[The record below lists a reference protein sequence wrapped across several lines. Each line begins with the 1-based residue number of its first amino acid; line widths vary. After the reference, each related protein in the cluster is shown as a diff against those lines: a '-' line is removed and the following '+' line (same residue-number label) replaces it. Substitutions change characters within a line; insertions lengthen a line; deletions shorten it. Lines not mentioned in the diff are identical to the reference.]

1 MSLSILSTPGITIA
15 KGMVIDEAVLN
26 QLGNISVTLTGTSG
40 PTDLTAGDY
49 SNKLV
54 AGPYFYG
61 PGALA
66 AGVYT
71 VTLVVPPVAYSTG
84 LLIAFQTNAAN
95 SGAVSVQVGALASLA
110 LLKPDGTPFAANEL
124 PSGSIVCARHNGT
137 AFQVISPW
145 IPQNVTIPG
154 TFGVTGAS
162 TFTGAATFNG
172 AMALGKDSTS
182 LLTLNGT
189 LAGSPTLTAKATPLA
204 ADVVVI
210 GDSAAAGALKATT
223 ITALKALGLF
233 TSAAAAVPATSSL
246 TNVAHGLA
254 AMPSWVR
261 VVLVCTTTDLGYSV
275 GDEVE
280 LAPLIT
286 ASAGDQYPAFTL
298 RANATNVSLQRSNV
312 AGVYVNRISAVAGTL
327 TLITEASWNYK
338 VYTRL

>member
-84 LLIAFQTNAAN
+84 LLIAFKTDAAN

-189 LAGSPTLTAKATPLA
+189 LAGSPTLTAKATPIA
-204 ADVVVI
+204 ADLVVI

-223 ITALKALGLF
+223 ITALKALVKSP
-233 TSAAAAVPATSSL
+233 T
-246 TNVAHGLA
+246 
-254 AMPSWVR
+254 AMPSRVR

-312 AGVYVNRISAVAGTL
+312 AGIYVNRISAVAGTL